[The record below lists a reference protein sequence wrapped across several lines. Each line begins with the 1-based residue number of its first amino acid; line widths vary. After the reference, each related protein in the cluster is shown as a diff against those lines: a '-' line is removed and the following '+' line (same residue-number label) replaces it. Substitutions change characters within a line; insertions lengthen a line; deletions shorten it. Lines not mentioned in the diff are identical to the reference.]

1 MAPFDDLELN
11 LATEEILS
19 RAMQS
24 GKFMFLQKSVEF
36 NRPQTIID
44 IDRDRAGILGIEME
58 SLGTDLATLLG
69 GNHINWFNLQGRSYK
84 VIPQVENLYRA
95 NSEMLADY
103 HVRTSS
109 GDLVPLSSV
118 ASFRDIIEPSERL
131 QFQQRNAITLQG
143 VPASGVAMGDAIEY
157 LEEVA
162 TEVLPK
168 EFTWDYAGESRQYSQ
183 QGNAL
188 VVTFFVA
195 LVIIYLVLAAQF
207 ESWRDP
213 LIILMSVPMSIAGAL
228 VFVSLGYATSNI
240 YTQVGL
246 ITLIGLITKN
256 GILIVEFANQLQRVR
271 GLGKREAVEE
281 AARIRLRPILMTTI
295 SMVVAMVPLLLATG
309 PGAVSRFHIGLV
321 ISTGLGIG
329 TIFTLFVV
337 PGFYVLLAR
346 EHQQI
351 VEPEVQS

>member
-1 MAPFDDLELN
+1 VFGGFKMSQAHERDRPQWDVQGELQGKLFGVTGFQVSAFPRPSLPSPGRGLPIQFVLMAPFDDLELN

-95 NSEMLADY
+95 NSKMLADY

-143 VPASGVAMGDAIEY
+143 VPASGVAMGDAIE
-157 LEEVA
+157 
-162 TEVLPK
+162 
-168 EFTWDYAGESRQYSQ
+168 
-183 QGNAL
+183 
-188 VVTFFVA
+188 
-195 LVIIYLVLAAQF
+195 
-207 ESWRDP
+207 
-213 LIILMSVPMSIAGAL
+213 
-228 VFVSLGYATSNI
+228 
-240 YTQVGL
+240 
-246 ITLIGLITKN
+246 
-256 GILIVEFANQLQRVR
+256 
-271 GLGKREAVEE
+271 
-281 AARIRLRPILMTTI
+281 
-295 SMVVAMVPLLLATG
+295 
-309 PGAVSRFHIGLV
+309 
-321 ISTGLGIG
+321 
-329 TIFTLFVV
+329 
-337 PGFYVLLAR
+337 
-346 EHQQI
+346 
-351 VEPEVQS
+351 